1 MTRTTNKQGDKPAH
15 NKGNNRDN
23 ERKGGR
29 NNERSNERN
38 YGRSNDRNQDRNQ
51 DRNKDRSKDRSQD
64 RNPGRA
70 KQDEQHNTE
79 IDLSEKA
86 GFICGRNAVFEA
98 LKADS
103 PANKLLLAEGIEYRF
118 ANDILDICQNRG
130 IPYQFIPKQK
140 LNQIA
145 GPDNRG
151 IALELAPYHYSEIE
165 DMLAAAHAKKEQPL
179 LIMLDNV
186 EDPHNLGAIIRT
198 AVCVGA
204 HGLIIPK
211 RRSASL
217 TPTVVKT
224 SAGASAYLPV
234 ARVANLNQT
243 AADLQKEGLWLA
255 AADMGGK
262 SVWQTDLNI
271 PLVLIMGGEG
281 KGVSPLLK
289 KNSDFLISL
298 PLAGPIQSLNVSA
311 AAAALLYEVLRQRGV

>member
-1 MTRTTNKQGDKPAH
+1 MTKTTNKQGDKRSH
-15 NKGNNRDN
+15 NKGNSRDN
-23 ERKGGR
+23 EHKGGR
-29 NNERSNERN
+29 NNQRSSERN
-38 YGRSNDRNQDRNQ
+38 DSRSNDRYQG
-51 DRNKDRSKDRSQD
+51 RSKDRNEG
-64 RNPGRA
+64 RNEDSSPKRA
-70 KQDEQHNTE
+70 KLDEQHNTE
-79 IDLSEKA
+79 VDLSEKA

-118 ANDILDICQNRG
+118 ANEILDICQNRG

-140 LNQIA
+140 LNQVA

-165 DMLAAAHAKKEQPL
+165 DMLAAARAKNEQPL

-243 AADLQKEGLWLA
+243 AADLKKEGLWLA

-262 SVWQTDLNI
+262 KAWQTDLNM

-281 KGVSPLLK
+281 KGISPLLK

-298 PLAGPIQSLNVSA
+298 PLAGAIQSLNVSA
-311 AAAALLYEVLRQRGV
+311 AAAALLYEVLRQREL